1 MEKLKTRY
9 IILVSV
15 LAVTAAVVSF
25 LNYDIFY
32 KADAAVETIKKI
44 PLVIG
49 KWRGSDVPLDS
60 RVYDILETRAIIN
73 RSYVSNGKSVFLS
86 LVYYPET
93 KVDFHAPEACLSGRG
108 VQVSKSPQSIVINYR
123 GKKVKIGVNQL
134 IRRDNNYDVLYF
146 YFYKA
151 GNFVGRD
158 YLKLRM
164 NLAWNKFFSR
174 RRSGSL
180 IRVSTTVRAGD
191 FETAS
196 NTLTNFIQDL
206 YPYLIRYL

>member
-1 MEKLKTRY
+1 MEKISRRY
-9 IILVSV
+9 FILTAV
-15 LAVTAAVVSF
+15 LLLTSAVVYF
-25 LNYDIFY
+25 LSYDTFY
-32 KADAAVETIKKI
+32 KADAAVESIKKI
-44 PLVIG
+44 PLQLG
-49 KWRGSDVPLDS
+49 QWKGHDVALDK

-73 RSYVSNGKSVFLS
+73 RNYVSNGRSVFLS

-123 GKKVKIGVNQL
+123 GRKVKIGVNQL
-134 IRRDNNYDVLYF
+134 IRRHNSSDVLYL

-151 GNFVGRD
+151 GKFVGRD

-164 NLAWNKFFSR
+164 NLAWNKFFST

-180 IRVSTTVRAGD
+180 IRVSTPTIGGSQ
-191 FETAS
+191 EKAS
-196 NTLTNFIQDL
+196 KLLANFIQDL
-206 YPYLIRYL
+206 YPYLLRYL